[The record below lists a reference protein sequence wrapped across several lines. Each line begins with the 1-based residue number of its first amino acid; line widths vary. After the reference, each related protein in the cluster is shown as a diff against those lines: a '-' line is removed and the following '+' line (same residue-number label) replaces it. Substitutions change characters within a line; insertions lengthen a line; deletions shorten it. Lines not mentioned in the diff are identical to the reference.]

1 MSLELTFIV
10 LARGDGDVGEMA
22 DASIRACRMVG
33 DVNLFF
39 KPEDE
44 EVECEV
50 MIAGQTSSSLPSFVR
65 LTAQLYDRI
74 FLPTERPRYRG
85 AEPLTTICNK
95 PTAICKAVSS
105 CRARG
110 SIKHCVDLTLQ
121 PPRIFSKQV
130 CCSF

>member
-1 MSLELTFIV
+1 MCLELTFIV
-10 LARGDGDVGEMA
+10 LAREDGGVGETT

-39 KPEDE
+39 KLEHE

-50 MIAGQTSSSLPSFVR
+50 MIAGQTGSSLSSFIQ
-65 LTAQLYDRI
+65 LMAQFYNRI
-74 FLPTERPRYRG
+74 FLPTERPRYRS
-85 AEPLTTICNK
+85 AEPLVTICNK

-105 CRARG
+105 CGARRR
-110 SIKHCVDLTLQ
+110 IKHSVHLTLQ
-121 PPRIFSKQV
+121 PPRIFPKQV